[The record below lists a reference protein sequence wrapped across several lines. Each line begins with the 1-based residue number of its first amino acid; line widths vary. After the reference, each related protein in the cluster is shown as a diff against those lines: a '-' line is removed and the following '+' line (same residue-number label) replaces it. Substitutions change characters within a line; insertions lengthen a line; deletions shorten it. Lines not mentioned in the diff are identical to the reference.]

1 MEEAF
6 QAIGTAL
13 CGFLLLSRPVR
24 NFVAI
29 AGLLSM
35 DLTMPETTLEAPA
48 VPSIPPASSHD
59 RILFAGKRLFARNGY
74 ENTSTVA
81 IAREAGTSES
91 QLMKHFGSKQG
102 LLAAVLDH
110 GWAKIVRRVDASQ
123 NAASAAGRLIAALEA
138 VVIELENDS
147 ELKELI
153 TLEGCRVRKDNHD
166 VRMSGGYLQFSE
178 LIGSLLNQMRSQGQ
192 VRADINLDALRAGLI
207 GMTEG
212 LLRSKVVAGRSESSV
227 DYSFD
232 DMRKVLEAIAPAMGS
247 EDEQRLRV
255 VNG

>member
-1 MEEAF
+1 M
-6 QAIGTAL
+6 
-13 CGFLLLSRPVR
+13 LLSQPAR
-24 NFVAI
+24 NFAEVV
-29 AGLLSM
+29 GLLST
-35 DLTMPETTLEAPA
+35 DSTMPEITLEAPA
-48 VPSIPPASSHD
+48 VGSPPPTSSHD

-110 GWAKIVRRVDASQ
+110 GWAKIIRRVEASQ
-123 NAASAAGRLIAALEA
+123 NAASLPDRLIAALEA
-138 VVIELENDS
+138 MVIELENDS
-147 ELKELI
+147 ELKELV
-153 TLEGCRVRKDNHD
+153 TLEGCRVRKDNRD

-178 LIGSLLNQMRSQGQ
+178 LIGSLLNQMRGQ
-192 VRADINLDALRAGLI
+192 QQIRADVNLDALRAGLI

-212 LLRSKVVAGRSESSV
+212 LLRDQVVASRSESSI

-232 DMRKVLEAIAPAMGS
+232 DMRKVLEAMVPAMGN
-247 EDEQRLRV
+247 EPEQRLKV